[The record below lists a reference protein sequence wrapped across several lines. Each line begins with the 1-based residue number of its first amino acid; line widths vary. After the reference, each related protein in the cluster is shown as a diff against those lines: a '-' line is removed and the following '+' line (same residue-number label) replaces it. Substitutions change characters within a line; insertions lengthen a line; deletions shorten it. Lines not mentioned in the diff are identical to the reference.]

1 MDDLTRTFAT
11 NLRAMRLD
19 QKLSQQDLASR
30 AKLSVSYVSMLE
42 RGERSPPFPTLS
54 AVAKAL
60 RVHPTY
66 LLQELALGKKL
77 PKDLRARARAKRA
90 ALR

>member
-66 LLQELALGKKL
+66 LLQELALETKT
-77 PKDLRARARAKRA
+77 PKDLCARPRAKRA
-90 ALR
+90 SVR